1 MADQIPRIKS
11 KRQVLRLKTPHL
23 CLQTLMVSLL
33 MLALSICSVQTAT
46 CPSSVPSSAATI
58 TEQCSFS
65 VYTSTN
71 TFGVAVGPVS
81 NSLYYLHYLPSPDNA
96 VVRKVDASGSQA
108 WVASFALYPIRK
120 SLSVDTTEQSLYLAS
135 FLNPLEVL
143 RLLTSDGSI
152 VTQHQL

>member
-58 TEQCSFS
+58 TEQCTIDLYFDDLNFDFILHSIS
-65 VYTSTN
+65 VAFQYI
-71 TFGVAVGPVS
+71 
-81 NSLYYLHYLPSPDNA
+81 LLL
-96 VVRKVDASGSQA
+96 
-108 WVASFALYPIRK
+108 I
-120 SLSVDTTEQSLYLAS
+120 LSE
-135 FLNPLEVL
+135 
-143 RLLTSDGSI
+143 
-152 VTQHQL
+152 